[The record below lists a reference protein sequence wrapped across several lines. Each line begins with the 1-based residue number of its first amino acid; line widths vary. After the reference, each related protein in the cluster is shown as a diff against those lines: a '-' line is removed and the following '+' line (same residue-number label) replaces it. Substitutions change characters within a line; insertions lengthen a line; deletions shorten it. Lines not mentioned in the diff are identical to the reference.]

1 MEDKRLY
8 SPSHVK
14 EVLGRHGFKFSK
26 SLGQNFLIDG
36 NIVRKIV
43 SESNIT
49 KEDYVLEIGPGM
61 GTLTEE
67 LALNAKK
74 VIAVELDKNLL
85 PILDETLGKY
95 DNVEIIYG
103 DILDIDIEKLIEE
116 KCEGKAIKVVA
127 NLPYYVTT
135 PIIGKLIE
143 DKLNLESI
151 TVMVQKEVAD
161 RMASGPGSKVYGSL
175 SVFVNF
181 YCDPE
186 ILLKVPKTVFMPQ
199 PKIDSS
205 VIKLNLKKEL
215 PDIDR
220 DKFFQV
226 VKAGFSKRR
235 KTILNALSSFGFNIE
250 KDNIRLALE
259 GVNISPSERA
269 ENLSVEEFIKISKA
283 LPPLDI

>member
-1 MEDKRLY
+1 MENKRLY

-26 SLGQNFLIDG
+26 ALGQNFLIDG

-49 KEDYVLEIGPGM
+49 KDDYVLEIGPGM

-67 LALNAKK
+67 LALRAKK
-74 VIAVELDKNLL
+74 VIAVELDRSLL
-85 PILDETLGKY
+85 PILDETLEKY
-95 DNVEIIYG
+95 DNVEVIYG
-103 DILDIDIEKLIEE
+103 DILDIDIGKLIEE
-116 KCEGKAIKVVA
+116 KCEGKSIKVVA

-143 DKLNLESI
+143 DDLNLESI

-161 RMASGPGSKVYGSL
+161 RMASSPGSKVYGSL

-220 DKFFQV
+220 DKFFKV

-235 KTILNALSSFGFNIE
+235 KTILNALSSYGFKIE
-250 KDNIRLALE
+250 KDDIRLALE
-259 GVNISPSERA
+259 SINISPSERA